1 MKSIFMYNKF
11 GTPDRIRT
19 YGLRLRKPTLY
30 PAELRVH
37 MIRPVVLRTTG
48 NIFVTR
54 RCFQSSKNERT
65 TVIVTQERGDDHLR
79 GGVFAP
85 KRR

>member
-1 MKSIFMYNKF
+1 
-11 GTPDRIRT
+11 
-19 YGLRLRKPTLY
+19 
-30 PAELRVH
+30 VH